1 MHYSFLPHLRFS
13 RMMYKF
19 SLLLLFMVGVL
30 QAQIENV
37 SRIRVV
43 QSNLINNSIHKLV
56 IENGR
61 VFLNGQSIPR
71 ANLPQELDLGA
82 FDRFEYNYMAGMAP
96 IININGKFFTVQN
109 NRIVYVNPSLRDETA
124 FNRFMDNKEAEGVSL
139 QQELVPLEG
148 NYAAI
153 YRIRREDP
161 VLFNRIRREQQLELR
176 SEELAANIRLMPNG
190 QNRNQK
196 IAELRT
202 LLDTIFEIRQQ
213 NQRAEIQRLNNQL
226 ELLNNEVRD
235 RQVAKRQII
244 DQRLQEL
251 IKGE

>member
-1 MHYSFLPHLRFS
+1 
-13 RMMYKF
+13 
-19 SLLLLFMVGVL
+19 MV

-37 SRIRVV
+37 NKIRVV
-43 QSNLINNSIHKLV
+43 RSNLVNNAIHKLV

-61 VFLNGQSIPR
+61 VFLNGQAIQR
-71 ANLPQELDLGA
+71 TNLPQELDLGA

-109 NRIVYVNPSLRDETA
+109 NRIVFVNPNLRDETA
-124 FNRFMDNKEAEGVSL
+124 FNRFMDTQEAEGAQI
-139 QQELVPLEG
+139 QQELIPLEG

-153 YRIRREDP
+153 YRIKREDP
-161 VLFNRIRREQQLELR
+161 ALFNRIRREQQLELR
-176 SEELAANIRLMPNG
+176 SEELASNIRLMPNG
-190 QNRNQK
+190 NHRNQK
-196 IAELRT
+196 VAELRA

-235 RQVAKRQII
+235 RQLAKRQII
-244 DQRLQEL
+244 DQRLQEML
-251 IKGE
+251 KGE